1 MAENGGRK
9 GSVFMIWP
17 PKRALLRTRILKNNN
32 NIHPVTQ
39 SKQNRAVPQ
48 VCQHLVLVPPKSE
61 SAKAKNYTAKFAVTG
76 LDQA

>member
-17 PKRALLRTRILKNNN
+17 PKRALLRTEFLRIIITCILLHKL
-32 NIHPVTQ
+32 
-39 SKQNRAVPQ
+39 
-48 VCQHLVLVPPKSE
+48 CQHLVLVPPKSE

>member
-17 PKRALLRTRILKNNN
+17 PKRALLRTEFLRIINKIAQYHNYVSTY
-32 NIHPVTQ
+32 I
-39 SKQNRAVPQ
+39 
-48 VCQHLVLVPPKSE
+48 VLVPPKSE

>member
-17 PKRALLRTRILKNNN
+17 PKRALLRTEFLKNNN

-39 SKQNRAVPQ
+39 SKQNRAVSALSTGAAQ
-48 VCQHLVLVPPKSE
+48 SE

-76 LDQA
+76 LNQA